1 MCALQV
7 ESQKQKLLQKTLGD
21 WAPEIAQRRMIA
33 ISDILNFDLFWNNML
48 RLLAGLLSV
57 SDFGVG
63 LNAFDLFYANF
74 RIRLPTLDELLSGIY
89 IVIEPVSLEFDFSE
103 YVKFDL
109 GLYFDPSWSLD
120 FPLTLEWFFKIDE
133 MPGFAF
139 PEAIPIIARFDVTKY
154 GEGVYCE
161 EIIDATRGLN
171 PSLTPAQLSGFI
183 SQTTYL
189 SVTPWVVEQY
199 AVLLGNRQLGEAVA
213 MRVDF
218 LEKVLKDAFFLGFG
232 MLGFTPIRSKE
243 VKDGL
248 EGVTVHVTVDG
259 REVGIFV
266 NSLDKITYGFILGV
280 TPLGLGRFTPP
291 ETYTIFRST
300 AARYAWWR
308 AMKQKELFVSP
319 VSGLVFSVP
328 LEQRESVPRSPRIT
342 VYGTHRH
349 AQEELR
355 KLVRTLL
362 PDADIFTQNKYYLA
376 ALEVAY
382 KNRIVHARLRRWKQ
396 MVSEDRFHELWLQ
409 KWESMGLNRDVLEAL
424 YERVVSWRK
433 LLEQEVREKPLV
445 L

>member
-1 MCALQV
+1 
-7 ESQKQKLLQKTLGD
+7 
-21 WAPEIAQRRMIA
+21 
-33 ISDILNFDLFWNNML
+33 
-48 RLLAGLLSV
+48 
-57 SDFGVG
+57 
-63 LNAFDLFYANF
+63 
-74 RIRLPTLDELLSGIY
+74 
-89 IVIEPVSLEFDFSE
+89 
-103 YVKFDL
+103 
-109 GLYFDPSWSLD
+109 
-120 FPLTLEWFFKIDE
+120 
-133 MPGFAF
+133 
-139 PEAIPIIARFDVTKY
+139 
-154 GEGVYCE
+154 
-161 EIIDATRGLN
+161 
-171 PSLTPAQLSGFI
+171 
-183 SQTTYL
+183 
-189 SVTPWVVEQY
+189 
-199 AVLLGNRQLGEAVA
+199 
-213 MRVDF
+213 
-218 LEKVLKDAFFLGFG
+218 
-232 MLGFTPIRSKE
+232 MLGYTPIRSKE

>member
-21 WAPEIAQRRMIA
+21 QAPEITQQRMIA
-33 ISDILNFDLFWNNML
+33 ISDVLNFDLFWNNVL

-63 LNAFDLFYANF
+63 LNVFDLFYANF

-109 GLYFDPSWSLD
+109 GLHFDPSWSLD
-120 FPLTLEWFFKIDE
+120 FPLTLRWFFKIDE
-133 MPGFAF
+133 MPGLAF
-139 PEAIPIIARFDVTKY
+139 PEANPLIARFDVTKY

-161 EIIDATRGLN
+161 EIIDATRGSN
-171 PSLTPAQLSGFI
+171 PQLAPAQLSGFI
-183 SQTTYL
+183 SQTAYL

-199 AVLLGNRQLGEAVA
+199 AVLLGNRQLGEATA
-213 MRVDF
+213 MRIDF
-218 LEKVLKDAFFLGFG
+218 LEKVLEDAFFLGFG
-232 MLGFTPIRSKE
+232 MLGYTPIRSKE
-243 VKDGL
+243 VRDGQ
-248 EGVTVHVTVDG
+248 EGVTVHITVDG
-259 REVGIFV
+259 RDVGVFV

-291 ETYTIFRST
+291 ETYTIFRNT

-308 AMKQKELFVSP
+308 AMKQKELLVSP

-328 LEQRESVPRSPRIT
+328 LEQRESLPRSPRVT

-362 PDADIFTQNKYYLA
+362 PDADIFTQNKHYLA

-382 KNRIVHARLRRWKQ
+382 KNRIVHARLRKWKQ
-396 MVSEDRFHELWLQ
+396 TVSEDQFRELWLR
-409 KWESMGLNRDVLEAL
+409 KWESMGLNRDVLEEIYA
-424 YERVVSWRK
+424 RVVSWRK
-433 LLEQEVREKPLV
+433 PLEQEVRGKPLV

>member
-1 MCALQV
+1 MRALQV

-21 WAPEIAQRRMIA
+21 QAPEITQRRMIA

-48 RLLAGLLSV
+48 RLLAGLLTV
-57 SDFGVG
+57 SDFGAG
-63 LNAFDLFYANF
+63 LTDFDIFHANF
-74 RIRLPTLDELLSGIY
+74 RIRLPTLEELLQGVFIG
-89 IVIEPVSLEFDFSE
+89 IEPVSLEFDFSE
-103 YVKFDL
+103 YVKLDL

-120 FPLTLEWFFKIDE
+120 FPQTLKWFFKFEETPAI
-133 MPGFAF
+133 AF
-139 PEAIPIIARFDVTKY
+139 PEANPIIARFDVTKY

-161 EIIDATRGLN
+161 EVLTVTLGSNPPVGAGL
-171 PSLTPAQLSGFI
+171 LKGTVAQ
-183 SQTTYL
+183 TYFL

-199 AVLLGNRQLGEAVA
+199 AVMLGNYQLGKAYA
-213 MRVDF
+213 MRIDF

-232 MLGFTPIRSKE
+232 MLGYTPIRSKE
-243 VKDGL
+243 VKDGQ
-248 EGVTVHVTVDG
+248 EGVTVHLTVDG
-259 REVGIFV
+259 RDVGVFV

-280 TPLGLGRFTPP
+280 TPLGLGRFTPS
-291 ETYTIFRST
+291 EMYTIFRNT

-342 VYGTHRH
+342 VYGTHRY

-362 PDADIFTQNKYYLA
+362 SDADIFTQNKYYLA

-382 KNRIVHARLRRWKQ
+382 KNRIVHARSRMWKQ
-396 MVSEDRFHELWLQ
+396 AVSEDQFRDLWLR
-409 KWESMGLNRDVLEAL
+409 KWESMGLNRDILEAL
-424 YERVVSWRK
+424 YERVISWRK
-433 LLEQEVREKPLV
+433 PLEQERREKPLA

>member
-1 MCALQV
+1 MA
-7 ESQKQKLLQKTLGD
+7 
-21 WAPEIAQRRMIA
+21 
-33 ISDILNFDLFWNNML
+33 
-48 RLLAGLLSV
+48 
-57 SDFGVG
+57 
-63 LNAFDLFYANF
+63 
-74 RIRLPTLDELLSGIY
+74 
-89 IVIEPVSLEFDFSE
+89 
-103 YVKFDL
+103 
-109 GLYFDPSWSLD
+109 
-120 FPLTLEWFFKIDE
+120 WFFKTWD
-133 MPGFAF
+133 F
-139 PEAIPIIARFDVTKY
+139 PEIGMPYALPLIARFDITKY
-154 GEGVYCE
+154 GEGVYYE
-161 EIIDATRGLN
+161 GVFDVTRGSN
-171 PSLTPAQLSGFI
+171 PPLAPTQLSGLI
-183 SQTTYL
+183 SQSTYL

-199 AVLLGNRQLGEAVA
+199 AVMLGNRQLGEAVA

-232 MLGFTPIRSKE
+232 ILGYTPIRSKE
-243 VKDGL
+243 VKIGQ
-248 EGVTVHVTVDG
+248 EGVTVHLTVDG
-259 REVGIFV
+259 EDIGIFV

-280 TPLGLGRFTPP
+280 TPLGLGRFTLS
-291 ETYTIFRST
+291 ETYTIFRNT

-362 PDADIFTQNKYYLA
+362 PDTDIFTQNKYYLA

-409 KWESMGLNRDVLEAL
+409 KWESMGLNTNVLEEIYA
-424 YERVVSWRK
+424 RVISWRK
-433 LLEQEVREKPLV
+433 PLEQEVREKPLV

>member
-1 MCALQV
+1 LQV

-21 WAPEIAQRRMIA
+21 QAPEITQRRMIA
-33 ISDILNFDLFWNNML
+33 ISDVLNFDLFWNNML
-48 RLLAGLLSV
+48 RLLAGLLTA
-57 SDFGVG
+57 SDFGIG
-63 LNAFDLFYANF
+63 LTDFDLFHANF
-74 RIRLPTLDELLSGIY
+74 RIRLPTLEELLSGIF
-89 IVIEPVSLEFDFSE
+89 IGIESVGLEFDFSE
-103 YVKFDL
+103 YVQFDL
-109 GLYFDPSWSLD
+109 GLYFDPSWKLD
-120 FPLTLEWFFKIDE
+120 FLQTLIWFYKTWE
-133 MPGFAF
+133 TP
-139 PEAIPIIARFDVTKY
+139 AIGAPSLLSLIARFDITKY
-154 GEGVYCE
+154 GEGVYYKGS
-161 EIIDATRGLN
+161 IDVTRGSN
-171 PSLTPAQLSGFI
+171 PSLTSTQLSSLI
-183 SQTTYL
+183 SQSTYL

-199 AVLLGNRQLGEAVA
+199 AVMLGNRQLGKAYA
-213 MRVDF
+213 MRIDF

-232 MLGFTPIRSKE
+232 MLGYTPIRSKE
-243 VKDGL
+243 VRDGQ
-248 EGVTVHVTVDG
+248 EGVTVHLTVDS
-259 REVGIFV
+259 EDIGIFV

-291 ETYTIFRST
+291 ETYTIFRNT

-319 VSGLVFSVP
+319 ASGLVFSVP
-328 LEQRESVPRSPRIT
+328 LEQRESLPRSPRVT

-382 KNRIVHARLRRWKQ
+382 KNRIVHARLRKWKQ
-396 MVSEDRFHELWLQ
+396 MVAEDHFRDLWLR

-433 LLEQEVREKPLV
+433 PLEQERREKPLV